1 MKKKN
6 QLLKAFM
13 VAAAVSIS
21 GAAMSQVEIGIRA
34 GANFSNATIK
44 DANGKKADTKI
55 NPGWHAGVTFDIPI
69 ADEFYVQPGALFS
82 TKGFKTSGSGNIGG
96 ASFNGESKWNASY
109 VEVPINFLYKPEL
122 GSGKLLL
129 GAGPYVAYGVGG
141 KLKTNGDF
149 SWGGL
154 SGSSSGSTDLEF
166 KNDYKDGSN
175 NKVIYGKPFDAGAN
189 LLFGYEFANK
199 LSFQLNGQLGLVNI
213 VPKNDG
219 AKPDAKMKNSAFG
232 ISVGYKF

>member
-34 GANFSNATIK
+34 GANFSNTALK
-44 DANGKKADTKI
+44 DANDKKVDTKL
-55 NPGWHAGVTFDIPI
+55 NPGWHAGVTFDIPV

-82 TKGFKTSGSGNIGG
+82 TKGYKTDNSYFDGN
-96 ASFNGESKWNASY
+96 ANTNSKVTASY
-109 VEVPINFLYKPEL
+109 IEVPVNLLYKPEL

-129 GAGPYVAYGVGG
+129 GVGPYVAYGVGG
-141 KLKTNGDF
+141 KWDSKF
-149 SWGGL
+149 
-154 SGSSSGSTDLEF
+154 SSGNTSISTDGSVEF
-166 KNDYKDGSN
+166 KGDYDDRSGGDKR
-175 NKVIYGKPFDAGAN
+175 VYGKPFDAGAN

-199 LSFQLNGQLGLVNI
+199 LSFQLNGQLGLLNAKA
-213 VPKNDG
+213 KND
-219 AKPDAKMKNSAFG
+219 PRYNSVKNTGFG

>member
-34 GANFSNATIK
+34 GANMSNATIK
-44 DANGKKADTKI
+44 DANDNKADTKL
-55 NPGWHAGVTFDIPI
+55 NPGFHAGVTFDIPI

-82 TKGFKTSGSGNIGG
+82 TKGYKMKDEGSVLGNTYEGTL
-96 ASFNGESKWNASY
+96 KVTPSY
-109 VEVPINFLYKPEL
+109 IEVPVNFLYKPEL

-129 GAGPYVAYGVGG
+129 GAGPYVAYGIGG
-141 KLKTNGDF
+141 KWKLD
-149 SWGGL
+149 
-154 SGSSSGSTDLEF
+154 GSFNNSSASTDGDLEF
-166 KNDYKDGSN
+166 KNDTKDASN
-175 NKVIYGKPFDAGAN
+175 DKQIYGKPFDAGAN

-199 LSFQLNGQLGLVNI
+199 LSFQLNGQLGLLNI

-219 AKPDAKMKNSAFG
+219 DKPDAKMKNSGFG

>member
-44 DANGKKADTKI
+44 DANDNKTDTKL
-55 NPGWHAGVTFDIPI
+55 NPGFHAGVTFDIPV

-82 TKGFKTSGSGNIGG
+82 TKGFKTDDNYYDIANVS
-96 ASFNGESKWNASY
+96 SKTTPYY
-109 VEVPINFLYKPEL
+109 VEVPVNFLYKPEL
-122 GSGKLLL
+122 GTGKLLL
-129 GAGPYVAYGVGG
+129 GAGPYVAYGLGG
-141 KLKTNGDF
+141 KWKIDGNA
-149 SWGGL
+149 
-154 SGSSSGSTDLEF
+154 GSYTGSTEGDLEF
-166 KNDYKDGSN
+166 KNDRNDGSN
-175 NKVIYGKPFDAGAN
+175 DKAIYGKPFDAGAN

-199 LSFQLNGQLGLVNI
+199 LSFQLNGQLGLLNI
-213 VPKNDG
+213 APKNDG
-219 AKPDAKMKNSAFG
+219 NKPDEKMKNSGFG

>member
-44 DANGKKADTKI
+44 DANGKKADTKL
-55 NPGWHAGVTFDIPI
+55 NPGWHAGVTFDIPV

-82 TKGFKTSGSGNIGG
+82 TKGYQAKDAGSILG
-96 ASFNGESKWNASY
+96 SSY
-109 VEVPINFLYKPEL
+109 EGTLKVSPSYIEVPINFLYKPEL
-122 GSGKLLL
+122 GAGKLLL
-129 GAGPYVAYGVGG
+129 GAGPYVAYGIGG
-141 KLKTNGDF
+141 KWKADGRVGNV
-149 SWGGL
+149 
-154 SGSSSGSTDLEF
+154 SGSTDGKLEF
-166 KNDYKDGSN
+166 KNDYQDGSN
-175 NKVIYGKPFDAGAN
+175 DKTIYGKPFDAGAN

-219 AKPDAKMKNSAFG
+219 AKPDAKMKNSGFG

>member
-44 DANGKKADTKI
+44 DANDNKVDTKL
-55 NPGWHAGVTFDIPI
+55 NPGWHAGVTFDIPV

-82 TKGFKTSGSGNIGG
+82 TKGFKTDNSYFGGNANINGK
-96 ASFNGESKWNASY
+96 ASASY
-109 VEVPINFLYKPEL
+109 IEVPVNFLYKPEL

-141 KLKTNGDF
+141 KWDAKA
-149 SWGGL
+149 SGGNA
-154 SGSSSGSTDLEF
+154 SISSDGSLEF
-166 KNDYKDGSN
+166 KGDSKDASGGD
-175 NKVIYGKPFDAGAN
+175 KLVYGKPFDAGAN

-199 LSFQLNGQLGLVNI
+199 LSFQLNGQLGLLNI
-213 VPKNDG
+213 EPKNDG
-219 AKPDAKMKNSAFG
+219 KKPDAKMKNTGFG